1 MQKLRIMT
9 NNRIRSDITHLGHLN
24 CQNTSDLQHHR
35 QWKSKLLGRIVVIVS
50 NVPFP
55 HNYHFPNFVIISGTA
70 LLADHHSFNQTWV
83 CALLFGI
90 HILFTKFSFISKYL
104 KQKLKNKSKILI
116 FLKKH
121 KYQTYLF
128 KFMSHR
134 SIQQQCVPRTGRFYK
149 HKHIHSYQKNKKELA
164 KSKTWKGGLGK
175 KKSVLVDWKP
185 ERAIQAKVRDSKKK
199 NKKSMTAEAHP
210 WEKHSSTVCKWRLL
224 PDFWLM
230 GFIPKKCLF
239 HHQLICVGPCPDVDL
254 IHLQQCYP
262 QWRLPSGCTVMS
274 VHSPSYQPNLVSSS
288 YYTVTPS
295 YKYKFHTYII
305 HTFIHT

>member
-9 NNRIRSDITHLGHLN
+9 SNCIGSDITHLGHLS

-104 KQKLKNKSKILI
+104 KQKLKNKSKLLI
-116 FLKKH
+116 FLKKYRH
-121 KYQTYLF
+121 QTYFF

-134 SIQQQCVPRTGRFYK
+134 GIHQQCVPRTGRFYT
-149 HKHIHSYQKNKKELA
+149 HSHSYKQKELA
-164 KSKTWKGGLGK
+164 KSKTLKGGLGK
-175 KKSVLVDWKP
+175 K
-185 ERAIQAKVRDSKKK
+185 ERPGGLKTRKGNSGK
-199 NKKSMTAEAHP
+199 N
-210 WEKHSSTVCKWRLL
+210 
-224 PDFWLM
+224 
-230 GFIPKKCLF
+230 
-239 HHQLICVGPCPDVDL
+239 
-254 IHLQQCYP
+254 
-262 QWRLPSGCTVMS
+262 
-274 VHSPSYQPNLVSSS
+274 
-288 YYTVTPS
+288 
-295 YKYKFHTYII
+295 
-305 HTFIHT
+305 